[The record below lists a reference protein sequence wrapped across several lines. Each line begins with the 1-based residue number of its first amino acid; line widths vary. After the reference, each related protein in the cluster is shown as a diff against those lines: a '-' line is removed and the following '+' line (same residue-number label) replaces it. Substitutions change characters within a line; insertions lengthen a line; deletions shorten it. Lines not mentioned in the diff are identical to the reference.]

1 MSGCVSNNQSFVLF
15 PRIHRAGI
23 ALPSGIS
30 YGDIFMLAFIAS
42 MGLTVAL
49 FVAGEAFTAT
59 ELEEQAK
66 MGALLSGLVGP
77 AAVLIDR
84 YFRKGR
90 GILGNIDKESKEK
103 QEFSFNSHVMRCTEE
118 IDEKVVR
125 EGLVRLLKKRHEEFE
140 KMKDAAERETQKVT
154 EQRIPK
160 SRKRTRKPRRGSI

>member
-1 MSGCVSNNQSFVLF
+1 
-15 PRIHRAGI
+15 
-23 ALPSGIS
+23 
-30 YGDIFMLAFIAS
+30 MLAFIAS

-103 QEFSFNSHVMRCTEE
+103 QEFSFNGCVFGS
-118 IDEKVVR
+118 D
-125 EGLVRLLKKRHEEFE
+125 
-140 KMKDAAERETQKVT
+140 
-154 EQRIPK
+154 
-160 SRKRTRKPRRGSI
+160 RKWF